1 MKIIFGI
8 PQSVR
13 EAASSVTD
21 ASLST
26 LGNLGIAKVIGDR
39 SKKFLE
45 ALENAE
51 VKRKLEQESA
61 LHKGLS
67 RNVERSW

>member
-1 MKIIFGI
+1 MEIIFGI
-8 PQSVR
+8 SKSVR

-26 LGNLGIAKVIGDR
+26 LGNLGIAKGIGDR

-51 VKRKLEQESA
+51 VKRKLEQEA
-61 LHKGLS
+61 ELHKRLS
-67 RNVERSW
+67 GNVERS